1 MWAWATSGDDGHGA
15 VTLTLAA
22 LAPLLLVVGLLGSG
36 RFSALIAGLCGL
48 LSTVVVAVF
57 GAAVPMQDLLVQM
70 GEGLWLAWLVISII
84 VSGMFF
90 HRCVQ
95 LHRGSDDPPL
105 AAATPARLWTVCFL
119 VAPFAESVT
128 GFGVGYIV
136 ALGALSRLG
145 IAGMPALLLGLFSQ
159 SLVPW
164 GALGI
169 GTTVGAS
176 LSGLSVNELGLRSA
190 ILQGP
195 IHLLY
200 LLIYWRLAASAGW
213 AVSLAQKLDDLA
225 WTLLLIGLLALAN
238 AVSEVEIAGAL
249 PTALLLAI
257 RFWRDERPS
266 RARLLGV
273 LREQSPYVLLT
284 LVLCATRLIS
294 PIRDALKSLW
304 AIRPFES
311 QPAFS
316 PFYAAGFWL
325 LLVSAWVL
333 LSTRAVPGPVLS
345 QTLRGAWRACGV
357 TLAFL
362 VMAQLYVGSG
372 LARQLADA
380 LSAVAGAAAAAG
392 VPLFAAVAGFLTG
405 SGAASNAML
414 MPMVNSLAISLH
426 LDDAWLAAVQNGVCA
441 NLSMLSPI
449 RVSMGAAILGFA
461 ASEGL
466 IYRKA
471 WHLALP
477 PVVVGLGAV
486 GLLTWLR

>member
-1 MWAWATSGDDGHGA
+1 M
-15 VTLTLAA
+15 TLTLAA

-36 RFSALIAGLCGL
+36 RFSALTAGLCGL
-48 LSTVVVAVF
+48 FSTLVVAVF
-57 GAAVPMQDLLVQM
+57 GAAVPMQDLLVQT
-70 GEGLWLAWLVISII
+70 GAGLWLAWLVISII

-95 LHRGSDDPPL
+95 LHRGSDDQPL

-213 AVSLAQKLDDLA
+213 AVPLAQKLDDLA

-333 LSTRAVPGPVLS
+333 WRTRAVPGPVLG

>member
-1 MWAWATSGDDGHGA
+1 M
-15 VTLTLAA
+15 
-22 LAPLLLVVGLLGSG
+22 PL
-36 RFSALIAGLCGL
+36 R
-48 LSTVVVAVF
+48 
-57 GAAVPMQDLLVQM
+57 DLLVQA
-70 GEGLWLAWLVISII
+70 GAGLWLAWLVISII

-90 HRCVQ
+90 QRCVQ
-95 LHRGSDDPPL
+95 LQARSEPVSL
-105 AAATPARLWTVCFL
+105 EAARPARLWVVCFL

-136 ALGALSRLG
+136 ALGALRQLG
-145 IAGMPALLLGLFSQ
+145 ITGMPALLLGLFSQ

-213 AVSLAQKLDDLA
+213 AVPLAQKLDDLA

-238 AVSEVEIAGAL
+238 AVSEVEIAGAA

-266 RARLLGV
+266 RARALGV
-273 LREQSPYVLLT
+273 LREQLPYVVLT
-284 LVLCATRLIS
+284 VALCATRLIA
-294 PIRDALKSLW
+294 PLRDALKSLW
-304 AIRPFES
+304 LIRPFES
-311 QPAFS
+311 APAFS

-325 LLVSAWVL
+325 LLVSAWML
-333 LSTRAVPGPVLS
+333 WRARVVPGPVIG

-362 VMAQLYVGSG
+362 VMAQLYVGAG

-380 LSAVAGAAAAAG
+380 LSAVAGTAAVAG

-414 MPMVNSLAISLH
+414 MPMVNSLANSLQ
-426 LDDAWLAAVQNGVCA
+426 LDNPWLAAVQNGVCA

-477 PVVVGLGAV
+477 AVTVGLGAV
-486 GLLTWLR
+486 GLLTLLR

>member
-1 MWAWATSGDDGHGA
+1 

-48 LSTVVVAVF
+48 LSTLGVAVF
-57 GAAVPMQDLLVQM
+57 GAAVPIQDLLVQM
-70 GEGLWLAWLVISII
+70 GAGLWLAWLVISII

-95 LHRGSDDPPL
+95 LHRGSDDRPL
-105 AAATPARLWTVCFL
+105 EAATPARLWTVCFL

-136 ALGALSRLG
+136 ALGALGRLG
-145 IAGMPALLLGLFSQ
+145 IAGLPALLLGLFSQ

-200 LLIYWRLAASAGW
+200 LLIYWRLAANAGW
-213 AVSLAQKLDDLA
+213 AVPLTQKLDDLA

-257 RFWRDERPS
+257 RFWRDDRPS

-333 LSTRAVPGPVLS
+333 WRTRAVPGPVLG

-380 LSAVAGAAAAAG
+380 LSAVAGAAAATG

-477 PVVVGLGAV
+477 PVLVGLGAV
-486 GLLTWLR
+486 GLLTLLR